1 MGCCGVVRITD
12 PETYLRL
19 ACERLLMGQNNG
31 RPDNAESGV
40 VGRACVAA
48 GALDLVTALGVLDEY
63 RFAMALRDQRWHHM
77 RMHRRSTVPSERQQ
91 LTAQRVAVGI
101 PKFQRDGQQW
111 FLEKLLFADDG
122 THLDMSG
129 TDPEDAMTNPRRR
142 GGFVRRAQG
151 SMPRHPYPQTIALKD
166 DQGMT
171 ATAHSGSGSWGGDT
185 WHTSYNTGVSL
196 SSDTQW
202 IEIDGTRIELP
213 ERRPALVAHVEEI
226 EEINPIRAMLYG
238 EILSVDRHHGGGLDV
253 VEIACQAFVAIGA
266 LEEGDPLLPEI
277 RRIAGAVA
285 SGAAT
290 PGLSEPWASLLA
302 RFSKVDGPLGSVA
315 IGSVIDDLE
324 GVSIRVDALTSEP
337 ESFSIS
343 LAMSPGDQLLRHF
356 PGADRDPPLIVW
368 WAEDDRNNAYIA
380 FEDQVQGGDTL
391 AEGQLTSLAPLD
403 PKATVLR
410 LLPTGSRRRGVITVP
425 LADLTDVP

>member
-1 MGCCGVVRITD
+1 MARITD

-19 ACERLLMGQNNG
+19 ACERLLIGQNGG
-31 RPDNAESGV
+31 RQDTAEAGV
-40 VGRACVAA
+40 ISRVCVAA
-48 GALDLVTALGVLDEY
+48 GALDQVTSLGVLDEY
-63 RFAMALRDQRWHHM
+63 RFAMALRDQHWQHM
-77 RMHRRSTVPSERQQ
+77 RMHRRSMAPRERQR

-101 PKFQRDGQQW
+101 PKFERDGQQW

-129 TDPEDAMTNPRRR
+129 TDPEDALANPRRR

-151 SMPRHPYPQTIALKD
+151 SMPHHPFPQTIVLKD
-166 DQGMT
+166 DQGTT
-171 ATAHSGSGSWGGDT
+171 ATAHSGSGGWGGDT
-185 WHTSYNTGVSL
+185 WQTSYHSGVSL
-196 SSDTQW
+196 SSDTRW
-202 IEIDGTRIELP
+202 IEIDGTRIDLP
-213 ERRPALVAHVEEI
+213 EWRPAPVVHVEEI
-226 EEINPIRAMLYG
+226 EEMDPIRAMLYG
-238 EILSVDRHHGGGLDV
+238 EILSVDRRHGGGVDV

-266 LEEGDPLLPEI
+266 LEEDDPLLPEI

-285 SGAAT
+285 SGSPT

-302 RFSKVDGPLGSVA
+302 RFSKADGPLGSVA

-343 LAMSPGDQLLRHF
+343 LAMSPGDLLLRHL

-368 WAEDDRNNAYIA
+368 WAEDDRNNAYVA
-380 FEDQVQGGDTL
+380 FEDSVQGRDTL

-403 PKATVLR
+403 PKATELR

-425 LADLTDVP
+425 LAALTDRP